1 MDPATQGLSIAAAT
15 VDDLATVAELA
26 GVIWRR
32 HYPGIIT
39 HEQIDYMLA
48 RGYAAPALRLFL
60 ASPGAGLAI
69 ARADGEPVGFAA
81 WYRAEETRTTKLD
94 KLYVLQELHGRGAGR
109 RLIEHVEAAARADG
123 ASTLVLNVNK
133 RNASSI
139 GFYRRCGFEVRESVV
154 VDIGRG
160 FVMDDFVMAKPIG
173 AAAGHDLR

>member
-1 MDPATQGLSIAAAT
+1 MDPATDGISIAAAM
-15 VDDLATVAELA
+15 VDELAAVAELA

-48 RGYAAPALRLFL
+48 RGYSDAALRRFL
-60 ASPGAGLAI
+60 DERGAGLAV
-69 ARADGEPVGFAA
+69 AHVEGALAGFAA
-81 WYRAEETRTTKLD
+81 WCRAEEPATTKLD
-94 KLYVLQELHGRGAGR
+94 KLYVLQQLHGRGTGR

-133 RNASSI
+133 HNASSI

-160 FVMDDFVMAKPIG
+160 FAMDDYVMAKPIG
-173 AAAGHDLR
+173 AAAGDDLR